1 MDKPSADG
9 GPTRFETHPS
19 RYKHWKLAVTG
30 ELATLTMAVDDEHPH
45 KPGYELKL
53 NSYDLSVDI
62 ELADAILRLRFE
74 HPEVKCVVFT
84 AELDRVFC
92 SGANIYML
100 GLSTHSFK
108 VNFCKFTNETRIYLE
123 DASANSGLASLCAC
137 KGTTAGGG
145 YELALACDETM
156 LVDDGNSAVSF
167 PETPLLAVLPGT
179 GGLTRLVDKRK
190 VRRDRADVFCTTAEG
205 IKGKRAKEWGLVDHV
220 VSRSSWDATV
230 TERAKS
236 LSAKQ
241 TVTRGPAVELPAL
254 SAKVEA
260 NGVKYRYVELQVD
273 RTARTGEL
281 TVRGPEASDVL
292 DFTTPETWS
301 LHAFRELDEALLR
314 LRFDFPEIGMIAV
327 RTVGDPKL
335 VVLHDELL
343 ATTTTGF
350 AREIRLLQRR
360 VLKRFDNTARSFYAV
375 ADSAQSCFAGS
386 LLELALGADRFYM
399 LIDGDQKI
407 GVATSVANA
416 GFNVMS
422 SGLSRLGA
430 RFYGDPELATAVL
443 QRGAPKPKSPRG
455 AIALP
460 PERAKLLAEHPAY
473 KLAMSIEMIPS
484 EEAEKLGI
492 ATIAADDID
501 FGDELRIA
509 LEERASLSPD
519 ALTGMEQS
527 LRFVG
532 PETLETK
539 IFGRLSA
546 WQNWIFT
553 RPNST
558 GEHGALTLYGKPER
572 PQFGW
577 KRT

>member
-1 MDKPSADG
+1 MESQAAER
-9 GPTRFETHPS
+9 PTRFETHPS
-19 RYKHWKLAVTG
+19 RYKHWKLTVTG
-30 ELATLTMAVDDEHPH
+30 DTATLVMAVDGDHPH

-62 ELADAILRLRFE
+62 ELADAIQRVRFE
-74 HPEVKCVVFT
+74 HPGVKALVIT
-84 AELDRVFC
+84 AELDKVFC

-108 VNFCKFTNETRIYLE
+108 VNFCKFTNETRLYLE
-123 DASANSGLASLCAC
+123 DASANSGLASLAAC

-220 VSRSSWDATV
+220 VARSAWDKSLA
-230 TERAKS
+230 ERAQA
-236 LSAKQ
+236 LAAKQ
-241 TVTRGPAVELPAL
+241 AVARGPAFELGPLEPKVTDSALTYTHVELKFNRA
-254 SAKVEA
+254 
-260 NGVKYRYVELQVD
+260 
-273 RTARTGEL
+273 TRTGDL
-281 TVRGPEASDVL
+281 TVRGPDAPDGDPSFAASSGE
-292 DFTTPETWS
+292 PWS
-301 LHAFRELDEALLR
+301 LRAFRELDDALLR
-314 LRFDFPEIGMIAV
+314 LRFDLPEIGMVTV
-327 RTVGDPKL
+327 RTKGAPGHVTAS
-335 VVLHDELL
+335 DEAL
-343 ATTTTGF
+343 AKATSGF
-350 AREIRLLQRR
+350 AREVRLLQRR

-375 ADSAQSCFAGS
+375 ADTADSNFEGV
-386 LLELALGADRFYM
+386 LLELALGSDRFYM
-399 LIDGDQKI
+399 RLDAAEKI
-407 GVATSVANA
+407 GVRTSVANH
-416 GFNVMS
+416 GFMTMAT
-422 SGLSRLGA
+422 GLSRLAA
-430 RFYGDPELATAVL
+430 RFYGEVATVDEVLA
-443 QRGAPKPKSPRG
+443 RGADG
-455 AIALP
+455 T
-460 PERAKLLAEHPAY
+460 
-473 KLAMSIEMIPS
+473 IPT
-484 EEAEKLGI
+484 EEAERLGL

-501 FGDELRIA
+501 FADELRIA
-509 LEERASLSPD
+509 IEERASLSPD

-553 RPNST
+553 RANST
-558 GEHGALTLYGKPER
+558 GAQGALTLYGQPER
-572 PQFGW
+572 PQFQW

>member
-1 MDKPSADG
+1 MEALATTPTASSADQ
-9 GPTRFETHPS
+9 TVFETEPA
-19 RYKHWKLAVTG
+19 RYQHWKLSIDNERANLV
-30 ELATLTMAVDDEHPH
+30 MAVDDEHPH

-74 HPEVKCVVFT
+74 HPEIKVLVIT

-108 VNFCKFTNETRIYLE
+108 VNFCKFTNETRLYLE
-123 DASANSGLASLCAC
+123 DASASSGLASLAAC

-145 YELALACDETM
+145 YELALACDDIM

-179 GGLTRLVDKRK
+179 GGLTRLVDKRRI
-190 VRRDRADVFCTTAEG
+190 RRDRADVFCTTAEG
-205 IKGKRAKEWGLVDHV
+205 IKGKRAKDWGLVDDV
-220 VSRSSWDATV
+220 VSRSKWDETVAT
-230 TERAKS
+230 RAKA
-236 LSAKQ
+236 LAAKQ
-241 TVTRGPAVELPAL
+241 TVTRGPAVKLPAL
-254 SAKVEA
+254 APKITDQAFTYGHVTLSF
-260 NGVKYRYVELQVD
+260 D
-273 RTARTGEL
+273 RAARTGEL
-281 TVRGPEASDVL
+281 VVRGPDKAGVVDLTSPD
-292 DFTTPETWS
+292 TWS
-301 LHAFRELDEALLR
+301 LQAFRELDDALLR
-314 LRFDFPEIGMIAV
+314 LRFDLPDIGMVTV
-327 RTVGDPKL
+327 RTVGDRSA
-335 VVLHDELL
+335 VITHDEQL
-343 ATTTTGF
+343 ASATTGF

-375 ADSAQSCFAGS
+375 ADRADSCFAGS

-399 LIDGDQKI
+399 LIDKDEAI
-407 GVATSVANA
+407 GVALSVANA
-416 GFNVMS
+416 GFMTMAT
-422 SGLSRLGA
+422 GLSRLEA
-430 RFYGDPELATAVL
+430 RFYGD
-443 QRGAPKPKSPRG
+443 APRIQ
-455 AIALP
+455 A
-460 PERAKLLAEHPAY
+460 LLARKDAV
-473 KLAMSIEMIPS
+473 IPS
-484 EEAEKLGI
+484 EEAEQLGL
-492 ATIAADDID
+492 ATVAADDID
-501 FGDELRIA
+501 FEDELRIA
-509 LEERASLSPD
+509 IEERASLSPD

-553 RPNST
+553 RANST
-558 GEHGALTLYGKPER
+558 GAHGALTLYGQPER
-572 PQFGW
+572 PQFQW

>member
-1 MDKPSADG
+1 MIPRTMD
-9 GPTRFETHPS
+9 PTLFETHPS
-19 RYKHWKLAVTG
+19 RYRHWKLSVAGDV
-30 ELATLTMAVDDEHPH
+30 ATLVMAVDGDHPH
-45 KPGYELKL
+45 RPGYELKL

-62 ELADAILRLRFE
+62 ELADAIQRVRFE
-74 HPEVKCVVFT
+74 HPEVKALIMT

-108 VNFCKFTNETRIYLE
+108 VNFCKFTNETRLYLE
-123 DASANSGLASLCAC
+123 DAAASSGLGTLCAC

-205 IKGKRAKEWGLVDHV
+205 IKGKRAKDWGLVDHV
-220 VSRSSWDATV
+220 VSRSKWDDAV
-230 TERAKS
+230 KERAQ
-236 LSAKQ
+236 AIAARQ
-241 TVTRGPAVELPAL
+241 TVSRGPTVQLDALAPEVTDHAFRYRHVELTFDKA
-254 SAKVEA
+254 A
-260 NGVKYRYVELQVD
+260 
-273 RTARTGEL
+273 RTANLHVKGPDAAPPAEL
-281 TVRGPEASDVL
+281 TSPDL
-292 DFTTPETWS
+292 WS
-301 LHAFRELDEALLR
+301 LRAFRELDDALLR
-314 LRFDFPEIGMIAV
+314 LRFDLPEVGMVTV
-327 RTVGDPKL
+327 RTSGDPAL
-335 VVLHDELL
+335 VIAHDEALAK
-343 ATTTTGF
+343 ATTGL

-360 VLKRFDNTARSFYAV
+360 VLKRYDNTARSFYAV
-375 ADSAQSCFAGS
+375 ADQATSCFAGV

-399 LIDGDQKI
+399 RIDGDEQI
-407 GVATSVANA
+407 GVSTSVANQ
-416 GFNVMS
+416 GFFTMA
-422 SGLSRLGA
+422 SGLSRLAA
-430 RFYGDPELATAVL
+430 RFYGEPAAVDKVL
-443 QRGAPKPKSPRG
+443 GRGAEG
-455 AIALP
+455 AIA
-460 PERAKLLAEHPAY
+460 
-473 KLAMSIEMIPS
+473 S
-484 EEAEKLGI
+484 EEAEQLGL

-501 FGDELRIA
+501 FEDELRIA
-509 LEERASLSPD
+509 IEERASLSPD

-553 RPNST
+553 RANAT
-558 GEHGALTLYGKPER
+558 GEQGALTLYGQPER
-572 PQFGW
+572 PQFQW

>member
-1 MDKPSADG
+1 MEL
-9 GPTRFETHPS
+9 TQFETHPS
-19 RYKHWKLAVTG
+19 RYKHWKLTVDG
-30 ELATLTMAVDDEHPH
+30 ELANLVMAVDGDHPH

-62 ELADAILRLRFE
+62 ELADAIQRLRFE
-74 HPEVKCVVFT
+74 HPEVKTVVFS
-84 AELDRVFC
+84 ADLDRVFC

-100 GLSTHSFK
+100 GLSSHSFK

-123 DASANSGLASLCAC
+123 DASANSGLGSLCAC

-145 YELALACDETM
+145 YELALACDEIL

-190 VRRDRADVFCTTAEG
+190 VRRDRADVFCTLAEG
-205 IKGKRAKEWGLVDHV
+205 FKGKRAKEWGFVDGLVARTTWDKT
-220 VSRSSWDATV
+220 VS
-230 TERAKS
+230 ERAKA
-236 LSAKQ
+236 LAGKQ
-241 TVTRGPAVELPAL
+241 TVTRGPKFELKPLEPKVKAGSIEYGFVTL
-254 SAKVEA
+254 TVDAKA
-260 NGVKYRYVELQVD
+260 
-273 RTARTGEL
+273 RTANL
-281 TVRGPEASDVL
+281 VVRGPDAVDNFDGASE
-292 DFTTPETWS
+292 PWS
-301 LHAFRELDEALLR
+301 LRAFRELDDALLH
-314 LRFDFPEIGMIAV
+314 LRFDFPDIGMVTV
-327 RTVGDPKL
+327 RTVGTAGRVKAC
-335 VVLHDELL
+335 DEAL
-343 ATTTTGF
+343 AKATTGF
-350 AREIRLLQRR
+350 AREVRLFQRR

-375 ADSAQSCFAGS
+375 ADSADSCFEGV

-399 LIDGDQKI
+399 LIDGDEKI
-407 GVATSVANA
+407 GVATSVANE
-416 GFNVMS
+416 GFMTMS
-422 SGLSRLGA
+422 SGLSRLAA
-430 RFYGDPELATAVL
+430 RFYGDEAQAKKVLA
-443 QRGAPKPKSPRG
+443 
-455 AIALP
+455 
-460 PERAKLLAEHPAY
+460 AEG
-473 KLAMSIEMIPS
+473 LVPS
-484 EEAEKLGI
+484 EQAEKLGI

-501 FGDELRIA
+501 FEDELRIA
-509 LEERASLSPD
+509 IEERASLSPD

>member
-1 MDKPSADG
+1 MERPEAAER
-9 GPTRFETHPS
+9 PTRFETHPS
-19 RYKHWKLAVTG
+19 RYKHWKLTTAGDT
-30 ELATLTMAVDDEHPH
+30 ATLVMAVDGDHPH

-62 ELADAILRLRFE
+62 ELADAIQRLRFE
-74 HPEVKCVVFT
+74 HPEVKAVVIT

-100 GLSTHSFK
+100 GMSTHSFK
-108 VNFCKFTNETRIYLE
+108 VNFCKFTNETRLYLE
-123 DASANSGLASLCAC
+123 DASANSGLGSLAAC

-205 IKGKRAKEWGLVDHV
+205 IKGKRAREWGLVDAV
-220 VSRSSWDATV
+220 VSRSAWDKTV
-230 TERAKS
+230 TERAQA
-236 LSAKQ
+236 LAAKQ
-241 TVTRGPAVELPAL
+241 PVTRGPAFVLGPLEPKITDRAYTYSHVELAF
-254 SAKVEA
+254 
-260 NGVKYRYVELQVD
+260 D
-273 RTARTGEL
+273 RATRTGNL
-281 TVRGPEASDVL
+281 TVRGPDAADDAAKLAGTGAE
-292 DFTTPETWS
+292 PWS
-301 LHAFRELDEALLR
+301 LRAFRELDDVLLR
-314 LRFDFPEIGMIAV
+314 LRFDLPEIGMVTV
-327 RTVGDPKL
+327 RTTGAAGL
-335 VVLHDELL
+335 VRASDEAL
-343 ATTTTGF
+343 ANATSGF
-350 AREIRLLQRR
+350 AREVRLLQRR

-375 ADSAQSCFAGS
+375 ADAAPSNFEGV

-399 LIDGDQKI
+399 LLDGAEQI
-407 GVATSVANA
+407 GVRTSVANT
-416 GFNVMS
+416 GFMTMS
-422 SGLSRLGA
+422 TGLSRLQA
-430 RFYGDPELATAVL
+430 RFYGDAANVDKVLA
-443 QRGAPKPKSPRG
+443 RGAEG
-455 AIALP
+455 TT
-460 PERAKLLAEHPAY
+460 
-473 KLAMSIEMIPS
+473 IPS
-484 EEAEKLGI
+484 EEAEQLGL
-492 ATIAADDID
+492 ATVAADDLD
-501 FGDELRIA
+501 FEDELRIA
-509 LEERASLSPD
+509 VEERASLSPD

-553 RPNST
+553 RANST
-558 GEHGALTLYGKPER
+558 GEQGALTLYGQPTR
-572 PQFGW
+572 PQFQW